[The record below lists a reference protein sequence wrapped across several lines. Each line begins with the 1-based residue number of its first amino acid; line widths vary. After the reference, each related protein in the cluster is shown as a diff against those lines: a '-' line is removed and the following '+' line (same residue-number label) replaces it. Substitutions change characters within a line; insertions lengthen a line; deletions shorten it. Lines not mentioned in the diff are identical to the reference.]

1 MAQLII
7 NQMPDLGKEA
17 NVCAFGKARNDIN
30 TIAEKA
36 GIGTVYVRC
45 EFYKLPLRTTWHVLH
60 IYQRM
65 LRNVEHGTEMIFQY
79 PVSVPKALPLTIKMM
94 HHKGLKVT
102 FLIHDINAFR
112 YQRDTAKEVAI
123 LNKADRLIVHTD
135 AMKQLLSQHGVT
147 APMTVL
153 HLFDYLSQDKVV
165 TGGGIMLRKHEVVF
179 AGFLKKS
186 KFLPE
191 LCQHPFDGI
200 QFNLYGEKGDMSF
213 EAFPHIHYK
222 GIFDSNHVGSISG
235 GWGLVWDGDTITSCK
250 GNLGEYLRYNLPHKL
265 SLYIAA
271 DIPVVVWD
279 QSAVAEMVKRE
290 QLGLVVSDLR
300 QLPEVIHNVSDE
312 QYTTFLTHVQQMGE
326 RLRSGAMTLAA
337 LRG

>member
-30 TIAEKA
+30 TIAENA